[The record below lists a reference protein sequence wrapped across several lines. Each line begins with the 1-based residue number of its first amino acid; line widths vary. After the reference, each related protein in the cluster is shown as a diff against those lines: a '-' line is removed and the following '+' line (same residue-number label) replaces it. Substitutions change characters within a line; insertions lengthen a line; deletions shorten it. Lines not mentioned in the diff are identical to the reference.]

1 MINREIRELMD
12 VLLDG
17 KLTDQQIQRLDY
29 LLATNADARQYYMD
43 EIVLVND
50 LERGG
55 YAAPRSIP
63 VMTTGTSNRLAW
75 GIAIGASVMAL
86 WMVAVSPH
94 AIISPINIITKSHSP
109 ASAAP
114 IARIVGGTA
123 TRFEGLQPSGVVMN
137 AGRYQMTEGAISLSC
152 RSGASLEIEGPAIF
166 EIKNDMLIELEL
178 GNARIHAPE
187 SAKGFLVAIT
197 GVEVRDLG
205 TEFGVSVA
213 SNKSAEVHVFLGSVE
228 LLRTGNEPEVL
239 GEGSAVSWQ
248 DMGLHQMEG
257 IDDSKFVT
265 RSSIGYQSWEASSER
280 WRNDPAALVYFDFER
295 NDSDPEKVRNIAINS
310 HGSNGIINGPIHVSG
325 RWPEKPAL
333 LFDKGDD
340 RVLLDIPNQ
349 FDSFTLSAWICE
361 TRRTE
366 LAQAILM
373 TIGDEPGEHHW
384 QIGRDGSMRSGVQLV
399 YSVASAEDAVKVGVW
414 QHVAAVVDR
423 LSGNATY
430 FVNGE
435 IVTSKSFTSDV
446 PLVFGPCVIGAWSSG
461 KSDQWQRRFR
471 GRMDEFAVHSRA
483 LSRDEILSIYQD
495 GSGVGSDQ

>member
-1 MINREIRELMD
+1 MINREIRELLD

-17 KLTDQQIQRLDY
+17 KLTDQQIERLDY
-29 LLATNADARQYYMD
+29 LLATNADARQYYME

-63 VMTTGTSNRLAW
+63 VMTTAASNRLAW

-86 WMVAVSPH
+86 WMFAVLPH
-94 AIISPINIITKSHSP
+94 AFISPINNITKSHSTVF
-109 ASAAP
+109 AAP
-114 IARIVGGTA
+114 FAKIVGGTA
-123 TRFEGLQPSGVVMN
+123 THFEGLQPSGMNMN
-137 AGRYQMTEGAISLSC
+137 AGRYQMTEGAISLSF

-187 SAKGFLVAIT
+187 SAKGFLVAIP
-197 GVEVRDLG
+197 GMEVRDLG

-213 SNKSAEVHVFLGSVE
+213 SNKSAEVHVFLGAVE
-228 LLRTGNEPEVL
+228 LLRSGNQPEVL
-239 GEGSAVSWQ
+239 NEGSAVSWQ
-248 DMGLHQMEG
+248 DMGLHQMDG
-257 IDDSKFVT
+257 IDDSKFAT

-280 WRNDPAALVYFDFER
+280 WRKDPAALVYFDFER

-310 HGSNGIINGPIHVSG
+310 SDSDGMISGPIHVSG
-325 RWPEKPAL
+325 RWPEKSAL

-349 FDSFTLSAWICE
+349 FDSFTLSAWMCT

-366 LAQAILM
+366 PAQAIMM

-399 YSVASAEDAVKVGVW
+399 YSVVSTEDAVKVGVW

-435 IVTSKSFTSDV
+435 IVASKSFSSEV

-461 KSDQWQRRFR
+461 KPDEWSRRFR
-471 GRMDEFAVHSRA
+471 GRMDEFAVFSRV
-483 LSRDEILSIYQD
+483 LSIDEILSIYQG
-495 GSGVGSDQ
+495 GSGFGSDQ